1 MDTGRLITRRTVM
14 SATCVATVAAMMSP
28 APTAEAKADLAR
40 PRVMWQ
46 QCVERALQCFP
57 TGGGYHT
64 GRNIPGIGNFTDS
77 TQFDSFNCSLTF
89 LNRLAGNRILGKL
102 VFIFRAID
110 CGIEG

>member
-64 GRNIPGIGNFTDS
+64 GRNIPVSYTHLTLPTI
-77 TQFDSFNCSLTF
+77 CS
-89 LNRLAGNRILGKL
+89 
-102 VFIFRAID
+102 V
-110 CGIEG
+110 

>member
-64 GRNIPGIGNFTDS
+64 GRNIPPG
-77 TQFDSFNCSLTF
+77 
-89 LNRLAGNRILGKL
+89 
-102 VFIFRAID
+102 FRQTAWT
-110 CGIEG
+110 G